1 MSDEDTKRLPIYR
14 EPPPGTVMTQWVIYD
29 HPRDHPSGYVLRA
42 HYIVGEGKDIV
53 PDTAAWTHPKI
64 EVLRMIVPPGLHC
77 IPRFENDD
85 PAIAE
90 VWL

>member
-1 MSDEDTKRLPIYR
+1 MDEELRLPANR

-29 HPRDHPSGYVLRA
+29 HPSDYPDGYVLRA
-42 HYIVGEGKDIV
+42 TYIGKDNAIT
-53 PDTAAWTHPKI
+53 PDDVAWFAKKV

-77 IPRFENDD
+77 MPRFENDD
-85 PAIAE
+85 PVIVE